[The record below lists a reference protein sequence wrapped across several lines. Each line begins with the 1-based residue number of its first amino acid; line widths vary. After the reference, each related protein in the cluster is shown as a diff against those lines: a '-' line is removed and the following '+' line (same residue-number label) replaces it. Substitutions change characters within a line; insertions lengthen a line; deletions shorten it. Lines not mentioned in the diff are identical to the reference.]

1 MGWEQSQS
9 RLGDESALLR
19 SANLSFAESKGY
31 QVPLSED
38 FNGDTE
44 GFWHVLKVQWF
55 YSSGHGKKWKK
66 TFLGHVKKNDF

>member
-44 GFWHVLKVQWF
+44 GFLTCPKSPVIL
-55 YSSGHGKKWKK
+55 
-66 TFLGHVKKNDF
+66 